1 MYRALLRS
9 AGAWL
14 AACVLPVVLYC
25 LWRSA
30 PPALVD
36 ACGLV
41 WSGLV
46 LAATYEAGVRCVP
59 AWRAPVCLLERV
71 FQFPC
76 LFALGVST
84 WRLAPSQRLGVTPF
98 RQYSVQYSTAQHS
111 MHCRS
116 AVKGPVGP
124 NVVCVHSAV
133 RQVQQRTGVAVQ
145 GGTPPLLWTV
155 HPFVCGGTRGSS
167 QRP

>member
-1 MYRALLRS
+1 
-9 AGAWL
+9 
-14 AACVLPVVLYC
+14 
-25 LWRSA
+25 
-30 PPALVD
+30 
-36 ACGLV
+36 
-41 WSGLV
+41 
-46 LAATYEAGVRCVP
+46 
-59 AWRAPVCLLERV
+59 VCLRGGHQYACEKRV

-84 WRLAPSQRLGVTPF
+84 WRLAPSQRLGMTPF

-145 GGTPPLLWTV
+145 GGTPLPPLDSTLFCMWRY
-155 HPFVCGGTRGSS
+155 RGSS
-167 QRP
+167 

>member
-25 LWRSA
+25 LWLALGA

-41 WSGLV
+41 WSDLV
-46 LAATYEAGVRCVP
+46 LAAATYEAGVRCVCV
-59 AWRAPVCLLERV
+59 AGTSMLARKRV

-98 RQYSVQYSTAQHS
+98 RQ
-111 MHCRS
+111 
-116 AVKGPVGP
+116 
-124 NVVCVHSAV
+124 
-133 RQVQQRTGVAVQ
+133 
-145 GGTPPLLWTV
+145 
-155 HPFVCGGTRGSS
+155 
-167 QRP
+167 